1 MSPSR
6 SWRCCMNAPEDTA
19 GREGKRKARTI
30 LAELAHVVQPL
41 PHLREAGAHGG
52 RAGRL
57 RCALGPN
64 RYGGWHAGDDL
75 RLAAVAGAAPLR
87 DWQPL
92 ATAGYSCA
100 TPSPRPAEHT

>member
-52 RAGRL
+52 WAGRL

-64 RYGGWHAGDDL
+64 RYGGCHAGDDTRLEAVAGGAALLPLL
-75 RLAAVAGAAPLR
+75 RLANAA
-87 DWQPL
+87 L
-92 ATAGYSCA
+92 A
-100 TPSPRPAEHT
+100 AEAPN